1 MRDRPLVL
9 LLDDEEI
16 FLEIASIKLQTQGF
30 GVVIARNVPDALA
43 RAEELQPDIILSDIY
58 MPPGPS
64 GWEFALAVRSNPNTK
79 DIKLAFF
86 TSLRDPMVDL
96 ARSERAKVMSE
107 LKGIPI
113 FSKVDDVEELD
124 KRVRAIL

>member
-1 MRDRPLVL
+1 LRYGAIRTL
-9 LLDDEEI
+9 
-16 FLEIASIKLQTQGF
+16 
-30 GVVIARNVPDALA
+30 
-43 RAEELQPDIILSDIY
+43 
-58 MPPGPS
+58 
-64 GWEFALAVRSNPNTK
+64 K